1 LKEKILRRL
10 KEVTQGGLAVCQP
23 SKHEAMIQTLV
34 PPKKKKKKRKRK
46 ENTYSRGSTNVLDY
60 YMMRALFFL
69 QAGK

>member
-34 PPKKKKKKRKRK
+34 PPKKKKEK
-46 ENTYSRGSTNVLDY
+46 ERRTLIPGVQQMFWITI
-60 YMMRALFFL
+60 
-69 QAGK
+69 